1 MAEAEWKTIAD
12 FILKTPL
19 YQEIAVEK
27 SWSTFIGG
35 GNNPAALVV
44 HHATRFDGY
53 CPYCRAPTTFTGA
66 SADPKLSIPPEKVF
80 AGIATYQARC
90 ARNDTHVLRMYI
102 RFADGKM
109 SKIGQFPSV
118 ATLAEGVLKKY
129 TKVLPEED
137 RQEFS
142 RAIGLAAHGI
152 GIGSF
157 VYLRRI
163 FERLIERRF
172 KEHRDE
178 RGWPDDDFERRR
190 MDEKIELLQEFL
202 PDFLVTNRK
211 TYKILSL
218 GIHGLDEATCLAMFA
233 VLQSS
238 ILIMLDEDEERRQKE
253 LQKKAVQAELNAV
266 NEMLAKAEK
275 ASLPTD
281 KDASAT

>member
-1 MAEAEWKTIAD
+1 MAAAEWKTLAE
-12 FILKTPL
+12 FLLKTPL
-19 YQEIAVEK
+19 YEEISVEK
-27 SWSTFIGG
+27 SWSSIIGYG
-35 GNNPAALVV
+35 YNPAVLV
-44 HHATRFDGY
+44 TSNGSRFDGY
-53 CPYCRAPTTFTGA
+53 CPYCKASTTFTGA
-66 SADPKLSIPPEKVF
+66 STSPGLNRAPEKVIS
-80 AGIATYQARC
+80 GIVTYEAKC
-90 ARNDTHVLRMYI
+90 ARNDMHVLRMYVQ
-102 RFADGKM
+102 FANGKM
-109 SKIGQFPSV
+109 AKIGQYPSV

-137 RQEFS
+137 RQEFA

-178 RGWPDDDFERRR
+178 RGWADEDFVLRR

-218 GIHGLDEATCLAMFA
+218 GIHGLDEATCLAMFT

-275 ASLPTD
+275 AALPAD